1 MVEKEKSSA
10 LPIRG
15 GEKTDGVED
24 EPVRGNAME
33 KVLDFQGHEREQ
45 NGAKGTVLDPEALS

>member
-15 GEKTDGVED
+15 GEKTDGFED
-24 EPVRGNAME
+24 EPVRGDAME
-33 KVLDFQGHEREQ
+33 TVLDFQGHERGR